1 MKLPF
6 FRPALLG
13 GLLLTLTIPAV
24 QAQTVTSGPDSV
36 LVRRAG
42 TAATDTSNAPVRRK
56 PGAPLTRPAK
66 AALWA
71 LLPSGGQVYNHD
83 YWKVPLVLAGIGAAG
98 YSVYWNN
105 GRYQQFRRE
114 AARRAAGGTR
124 ETDPSKITQGFS
136 DAALPR
142 GSAFYRRNR
151 DLSVVVTAAIYGLSI
166 MEALVDAHLST
177 FTISDDLTLRVAPT
191 VLPLAGTYV
200 VVPAVGLTLTRR

>member
-13 GLLLTLTIPAV
+13 GLLLTLMAPAIR
-24 QAQTVTSGPDSV
+24 AQTVTSGPDSV

-42 TAATDTSNAPVRRK
+42 TAAADTSNAPARRK

-71 LLPSGGQVYNHD
+71 LLPGGGQAYNRD
-83 YWKVPLVLAGIGAAG
+83 YWKVPIVLAGVGTAG
-98 YSVYWNN
+98 FFVYLNN
-105 GRYQQFRRE
+105 VRYQQFRRE
-114 AARRAAGGTR
+114 TARRAGGGTR
-124 ETDPSKITQGFS
+124 ENDPSKITQGFS

-142 GSAFYRRNR
+142 GIAFYRRNR
-151 DLSVVVTAAIYGLSI
+151 DLSVVVTAAIYGLSV
-166 MEALVDAHLST
+166 MEALVDAHLAT

-191 VLPLAGTYV
+191 VLPLAGTYA
-200 VVPAVGLTLTRR
+200 PAPGVGLTLTRR